1 MKKQLTPQRILGRLF
16 DVQMIS
22 ARELPLALERDH
34 LRKLF
39 SEFKIDVV
47 FDIGANEGQ
56 YARMLRE
63 NVGYDGLIISYEP
76 NPKCAQ
82 RLKISAAMDP
92 LWFVEE
98 AAIDSAVG
106 SREFNVY
113 QSDQFSSFHRPSK
126 IGAQKFE
133 RHMTLESQVQVRT
146 TTLAAELKKYN
157 CERNISRP
165 FLKMDT
171 QGHDLIVAK
180 SSGSSLER
188 FVGLQSELALTELY
202 EGSGNY
208 FDAIEYY
215 RAQGFSLSALVPNNL
230 GHFPRLYEM
239 DCIMFNERYFGQ

>member
-1 MKKQLTPQRILGRLF
+1 MKKKLTLQRVLTRLF
-16 DVQMIS
+16 DVQLIS
-22 ARELPLALERDH
+22 ARELPLAFERDH
-34 LRKLF
+34 LRKFF

-47 FDIGANEGQ
+47 FDVGANEGQ

-63 NVGYDGLIISYEP
+63 KVGYDGIIISYEP

-82 RLKISAAMDP
+82 TLKLRAAMDP

-98 AAIDSAVG
+98 AAIDNDVG

-113 QSDQFSSFHRPSK
+113 QSNQFSSFHRPSK
-126 IGAQKFE
+126 IGAQNFE
-133 RHMTLESQVQVRT
+133 RLMTLESQVQVRT
-146 TTLAAELKKYN
+146 TTLAAELEKYAS
-157 CERNISRP
+157 ERNISRP

-180 SSGSSLER
+180 SSGRCLEK

-208 FDAIEYY
+208 FDSIEYY
-215 RAQGFSLSALVPNNL
+215 RAQGISLSALVPNNL